1 MDIFET
7 DDNSTPLTEE
17 EKQQLEEYAKK
28 NDLKMSQVVRRALR
42 EFFLKENLK

>member
-17 EKQQLEEYAKK
+17 EKMQLKATWITTRAEL
-28 NDLKMSQVVRRALR
+28 NDLKQKV
-42 EFFLKENLK
+42 F